1 MSRKKLLVFILCAIV
16 AGACLGAGVYAAVN
30 YGTQDDPLITK
41 SYVDNVLIPQLE
53 KEFADKLEAEMPD
66 SPENSGD
73 YVLVTL
79 SPGDSL
85 SFSVGCEM
93 ILREGSAMC
102 SGSSTVMVDTTGGVS
117 LQSGSYLLANH
128 LYVAAAQDGGLKI
141 TGDSTKLLIKGE
153 YSIG

>member
-1 MSRKKLLVFILCAIV
+1 MSRKKLIAFVLCALMV
-16 AGACLGAGVYAAVN
+16 GACLGAGVYAAVN

-41 SYVDNVLIPQLE
+41 SYVDNVLVPQLE
-53 KEFADKLEAEMPD
+53 KEFADRLEAEMPD

-73 YVLVTL
+73 FVLVTL
-79 SPGDSL
+79 SSGDKLSL
-85 SFSVGCEM
+85 SSGCEL

-102 SGSSTVMVDTTGGVS
+102 TGSSAVMVDTTGGVS
-117 LQSGSYLLANH
+117 LQSGAYLLANH
-128 LYVAAAQDGGLKI
+128 LYVVSVQDGGLKI